1 VLCVGTA
8 PAWRRR
14 VRTFSILS
22 VVVFTACGS
31 PVGPGS
37 LRSAPSVTGRVG
49 APVTVPF
56 QVDLF
61 CDRAAGPME
70 FIAGVAGRVTSPDG
84 GVSQVTPTFKVQQK
98 SGFECT
104 DISII
109 NTAFIDVV
117 FTPDAPGSW
126 RADIDVTPKEVGSFS
141 QTIQVV
147 P

>member
-1 VLCVGTA
+1 M
-8 PAWRRR
+8 
-14 VRTFSILS
+14 RTFSMLS

-31 PVGPGS
+31 PVGPGA
-37 LRSAPSVTGRVG
+37 LRSAAAVTGKVG

-61 CDRAAGPME
+61 CDPKVGPME

-104 DISII
+104 DISIV

-141 QTIQVV
+141 QTIQVE